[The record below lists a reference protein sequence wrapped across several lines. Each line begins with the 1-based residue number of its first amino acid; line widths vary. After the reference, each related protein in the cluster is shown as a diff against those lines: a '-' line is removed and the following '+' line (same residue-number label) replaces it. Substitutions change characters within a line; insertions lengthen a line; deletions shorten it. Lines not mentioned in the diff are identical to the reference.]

1 MGMLCAVRG
10 GEPGFAMTK
19 LGGKEREVSG
29 KGKNN
34 SKNFFKFQVLNLIYY
49 HPHQFAIAF

>member
-1 MGMLCAVRG
+1 MLCAVRG

-29 KGKNN
+29 KGKND
-34 SKNFFKFQVLNLIYY
+34 SKNFFKF
-49 HPHQFAIAF
+49 